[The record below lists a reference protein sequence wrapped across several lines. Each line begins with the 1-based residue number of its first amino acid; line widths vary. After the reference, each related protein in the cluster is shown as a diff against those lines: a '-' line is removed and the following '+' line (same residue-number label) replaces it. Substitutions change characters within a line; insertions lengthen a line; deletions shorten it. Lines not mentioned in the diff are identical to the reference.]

1 MSVCVIETKKQDLV
15 VYLICELVR
24 TRPSGEE
31 DTGVY
36 VCVYVYVYGMVWMV
50 WMVSHGRYDEGF

>member
-36 VCVYVYVYGMVWMV
+36 VCVYVYVYGMVWYGMD
-50 WMVSHGRYDEGF
+50 GIAR